1 MPDISTCTV
10 RQEEKSEKKDSFT
23 QKTMS
28 KYQKEL
34 TVPSVLL
41 VGSEGKPGWHGEAR
55 LSAGD
60 HPKVLRFDRPI

>member
-1 MPDISTCTV
+1 MKVRMPDISTCTV

-41 VGSEGKPGWHGEAR
+41 VGSEKKPGWHG
-55 LSAGD
+55 
-60 HPKVLRFDRPI
+60 